1 MGNPRKPTH
10 LKEIQGTN
18 QPCRSNPNEPQAS
31 GAVPVPPDHLSAR
44 EAEKFLQLLGYITGM
59 GIASA
64 EDTDAL
70 ANLAAVLVEIEED
83 QVLIHSMGGPYYVP
97 NPENGMI
104 RKHPAVDRI
113 QTNRMRAQSL
123 LGEFG
128 LTPASRSKVSAKT
141 PAAENP
147 FAILD
152 RTG

>member
-1 MGNPRKPTH
+1 MPRPKKPSH
-10 LKEIQGTN
+10 LKTIEGTSR
-18 QPCRSNPNEPQAS
+18 PDRENPNEPKAS
-31 GAVPVPPDHLSAR
+31 GAVPVPPDHLSER
-44 EAEKFLQLLGYITGM
+44 ESEKFLQLLGYITGM

-70 ANLAAVLVEIEED
+70 ANLASVLVEIEED
-83 QVLIHSMGGPYYVP
+83 QVMLHSLGGPYYVP

-128 LTPASRSKVSAKT
+128 LTPASRSKVSAHA
-141 PAAENP
+141 PDAENP
-147 FAILD
+147 FAALD
-152 RTG
+152 RVG